1 MNISTYKDLIA
12 NLPVKEQCFTT
23 KRSTWQWANED
34 KKNEKGNKIDL
45 EEEYEW
51 LKKYND
57 KWFTKNDTL
66 SNKKEEVHTLTI
78 SRQDIFNCN
87 NSDSFKEFILKTI
100 YWGYTGGT
108 RGNHFRDILSEI
120 KTIEDV
126 LLELKRKT
134 NLNEDDFNKAANDF
148 KPITGLGLSTYSK
161 LLYFLD
167 IKFNDYPCLILDQ
180 RIIDVFNNNNLFEEL
195 KIKSII
201 KMNKN
206 NKETKSIDYLRY
218 LRLIN
223 QLALK
228 LNTKEENIEQF
239 LFTFGNHLK
248 PIKQ

>member
-1 MNISTYKDLIA
+1 M
-12 NLPVKEQCFTT
+12 
-23 KRSTWQWANED
+23 
-34 KKNEKGNKIDL
+34 
-45 EEEYEW
+45 
-51 LKKYND
+51 
-57 KWFTKNDTL
+57 
-66 SNKKEEVHTLTI
+66 
-78 SRQDIFNCN
+78 
-87 NSDSFKEFILKTI
+87 
-100 YWGYTGGT
+100 
-108 RGNHFRDILSEI
+108 
-120 KTIEDV
+120 
-126 LLELKRKT
+126 
-134 NLNEDDFNKAANDF
+134 
-148 KPITGLGLSTYSK
+148 
-161 LLYFLD
+161 YFLD